1 MRDDGRHPRIP
12 PHAEA
17 HTMTDACLF
26 CRIIAGEIPSTKV
39 HEDDLVLAIRDI
51 APQAPT
57 HVLVMPRAHVA
68 SVADLTDAD
77 AALLGRLFAVT
88 TEIARAEGIEAA
100 GYRVVANH
108 GRAAGQSV
116 DHLHLHLLGGRDLA
130 WPPG

>member
-1 MRDDGRHPRIP
+1 MADS
-12 PHAEA
+12 
-17 HTMTDACLF
+17 CLF
-26 CRIIAGEIPSTKV
+26 CRIVAGEIPSTKI

-51 APQAPT
+51 APVAPT

-68 SVADLTDAD
+68 SLADMSDAD
-77 AALLGRLFAVT
+77 AVLAGRLFAVAA
-88 TEIARAEGIEAA
+88 EIARAEGIEDA

-116 DHLHLHLLGGRDLA
+116 DHLHLHLIGGRDLA

>member
-1 MRDDGRHPRIP
+1 LAAPADTSTI
-12 PHAEA
+12 EA
-17 HTMTDACLF
+17 NPMTQACLF
-26 CRIIAGEIPSTKV
+26 CRIVAGEIPSTKV

-77 AALLGRLFAVT
+77 GGLLGRLFAVT
-88 TEIARAEGIEAA
+88 AEVARAEGVEEA

-108 GRAAGQSV
+108 GAAAGQSV

>member
-1 MRDDGRHPRIP
+1 
-12 PHAEA
+12 
-17 HTMTDACLF
+17 MTDACLF
-26 CRIIAGEIPSTKV
+26 CRIVAGEIPSTKV

-77 AALLGRLFAVT
+77 GALLGRLFAVT
-88 TEIARAEGIEAA
+88 AEIARAEGIEAA

-108 GRAAGQSV
+108 GLAAGQSV